1 MRKNYYQILGVA
13 DNASDDEIK
22 KSYRK
27 LAMDHH
33 PDRNP
38 GNTEAEKK
46 FKEIAEAYGV
56 LSDPKKKRAYD
67 MTRGGGPAYESFFG
81 GGNPNMG
88 GFGMGN
94 QDWSSF
100 CDQAFGQ
107 QFKDSRA
114 QDTMAEI
121 KITLEDAFYGAK
133 KKIGVGMNVEEVDI
147 PIGAKQGQRIKI
159 KGKGQKG
166 WNPEL
171 NGDLILII
179 NIVKHPQFSLQG
191 HDLIT
196 NAQIDLPTAMVGGEM
211 YIDVFKERLK
221 ITISP
226 LQGNKTVRLKE
237 KGMMTP
243 LGLRGDLYLNLEVAL
258 PESLTDEEFEFF
270 VRMKDRIKTKI

>member
-1 MRKNYYQILGVA
+1 MRKNYYQILGVT
-13 DNASDDEIK
+13 DSASDDEIK

-38 GNTEAEKK
+38 GDLEAEKK

-94 QDWSSF
+94 QDWSAF
-100 CDQAFGQ
+100 FDQAFGQ
-107 QFKDSRA
+107 QFRESKA
-114 QDTMAEI
+114 QDVMAEI

-133 KKIGVGMNVEEVDI
+133 KKIGVGMNVEEIDI
-147 PIGAKQGQRIKI
+147 PIGAQQGQRIKI

-179 NIVKHPQFSLQG
+179 NIVKHPQFSRQG

-211 YIDVFKERLK
+211 YIEVFRERLK
-221 ITISP
+221 VSISP

-237 KGMMTP
+237 KGMMTT

-270 VRMKDRIKTKI
+270 VKMKDRLKTKI